1 MYDQKSF
8 GRPNAKDAM
17 RKEQFLNDVTGELTN
32 LEELQ
37 NVEGDLMQRRQET
50 LFKVTTEMEDTSA
63 ALKKAEETVARLKK
77 HLSLLEGMRRL
88 LQK

>member
-1 MYDQKSF
+1 MYDQKNF
-8 GRPNAKDAM
+8 GRPGPRDSL
-17 RKEQFLNDVTGELTN
+17 RKEQFLNDVTNELGT

-37 NVEGDLMQRRQET
+37 NVEGDLQQRRQET
-50 LFKVTTEMEDTSA
+50 LFKVTTEMEDTTA

>member
-1 MYDQKSF
+1 
-8 GRPNAKDAM
+8 M
-17 RKEQFLNDVTGELTN
+17 RKEQFLSDVASDLGT

-37 NVEGDLMQRRQET
+37 NVEGDLQQRRQET

-77 HLSLLEGMRRL
+77 HLNLLEGMRRL